1 MTNSIKIK
9 SRLIASLLCAVA
21 STLTIAVDAQARN
34 LYVSPAGDNS
44 SGATWQTA
52 WQSFLSIDWNQ
63 VAAGDQIIVD
73 GGATSTTYSGAFT
86 IPVSGIAIKQA
97 GGAGRNGQI
106 VIQASGIGAPPQQ
119 TGVNITGSNVQ
130 ILATRRSGI
139 KISGFA
145 GECARIQTN
154 GNILR
159 NVELG
164 PVYGFPPYGGGRVG
178 ALVFGGNNNHFLNCD
193 FRDSSACAYERPVD
207 GVQNV
212 TVFRD
217 CTFGTYGYGWWQ
229 QWGIGI
235 FGARPG
241 ASPVDS
247 TIHAR
252 SCVFG
257 PMLNKGVDIAQGRWA
272 LVDSLFLGSNVAN
285 VSFEPDVGSTGRVNV
300 TNCTLYAPN
309 YSGFAQ
315 YPTYFYSIS
324 TSGNGILRVKDSIVY
339 GGSVHV
345 PATQVINAGGNF
357 QYHVTGNTTAL
368 AAAIVDPQY
377 DRESDLWR
385 PVTGYTISPRVW
397 TTQSYA
403 LSPTSPAIG
412 KGSSITQVSSIV
424 APYGPVGAFPPL
436 GGP

>member
-1 MTNSIKIK
+1 MTKSMKFKFK
-9 SRLIASLLCAVA
+9 SRLIAGLLCAVA
-21 STLTIAVDAQARN
+21 STLIVAVDAQARN
-34 LYVSPAGDNS
+34 LYVSPGGDNS
-44 SGATWQTA
+44 SGATWKTA
-52 WQSFLSIDWNQ
+52 WQSFLSIDWGQ
-63 VAAGDQIIVD
+63 VVAGDQIIVD

-106 VIQASGIGAPPQQ
+106 IINGSGPPVQ

-139 KISGFA
+139 KVTGFA
-145 GECARIQTN
+145 GECVRVQTN
-154 GNILR
+154 GNVLR

-164 PVYGFPPYGGGRVG
+164 PVYGFPPYGGGRIG
-178 ALVFGGNNNHFLNCD
+178 ALVFGGNNNHFVSCD
-193 FRDSSACAYERPVD
+193 LRDTSTCAYERPVD

-217 CTFGTYGYGWWQ
+217 CTFGTLGYGWWQ
-229 QWGIGI
+229 QWGVGI

-257 PMLNKGVDIAQGRWA
+257 PMLNKGVDILQGRWA
-272 LVDSLFLGSNVAN
+272 LVDDLFLGSNVAN
-285 VSFEPDVGSTGRVNV
+285 ISFEPAAGSTARVNV
-300 TNCTLYAPN
+300 DNCTIYAPN
-309 YSGFAQ
+309 YSGPAQ
-315 YPTYFYSIS
+315 YATYFYSIS
-324 TSGNGILRVKDSIVY
+324 SNGNGTLRVKDSIVY

-368 AAAIVDPQY
+368 APAIVDPQY
-377 DRESDLWR
+377 VDETVLWR
-385 PVTGYTISPRVW
+385 PVNGSTISPRAW
-397 TTQSYA
+397 TTQSFA
-403 LSPTSPAIG
+403 LGSTSPAIG

-424 APYGPVGAFPPL
+424 APYGPDRGFPPL